1 MLFNEFERLVNR
13 ATGGFMLESEV
24 SDVVRQLKGEKAK
37 IMRVIS
43 KMSAGD
49 ERRAS
54 YAKLHSFMY
63 KLYDSK
69 VDAGNDTYKERSVIA
84 NMVLCYDCK

>member
-1 MLFNEFERLVNR
+1 MFDEFERLVNY
-13 ATGGFMLESEV
+13 AVGGSMLDSEV
-24 SDVVRQLKGEKAK
+24 CGITSQLKNEKAK
-37 IMRVIS
+37 IMRAIS
-43 KMSAGD
+43 KLPAGD